1 MSSLPDIQSDSQM
14 LGRYETLFRLA
25 AGGMAEVYVAR
36 ALGEAGFEKLVAVKC
51 MLNSVAQ
58 DDEFV
63 NMFLDE
69 GRIAANIDHPNV
81 VSTVDLGRSDDG
93 RLYIAMDLVVGVT
106 VSRLLRN
113 LVDSGEP
120 FPPDLLCE
128 LLAQAASGLHAAH
141 IAATPTGD
149 ALQIVHRDVSPQNL
163 LVGIDGRLRIT
174 DFGVARAMQRITQT
188 TAGRFKGKFS
198 YSAPEQLH
206 GHEIDRRA
214 DVFSLGV
221 VAWEMFA
228 RRRLFRAPTPAGTVT
243 KVLTMQVPD
252 LREINPLVP
261 EEAANLIASMLNRDP
276 ALRPQSAKITSQR
289 FRSIVRESGDVPGP
303 ERIRDFVIANGG
315 EVLDGVRQKIR
326 ESMASGASSSQDVL
340 QGAQAQSAPQ
350 SRTSHADT
358 VLEKSDSE
366 NYQLDTSVDAGGVTL
381 DGEPDLK
388 EQAKEEVSHV
398 VARPGA
404 VPSPGG
410 HGLRFAPGLILLLA
424 LIIAVLIFVF
434 SEEEVSRP
442 EPTMGDAPALERPV
456 VAPADEAPVVE
467 RASVDAEPL
476 EVPTAEPLPT
486 ESQEGRATPRP
497 RSRARRAVAS
507 PTTPTRPPMRTPAPM
522 RPAATPTPAAP
533 MGSSP
538 ERRRPS
544 GLLPS
549 SSTAAEFRG
558 MN

>member
-1 MSSLPDIQSDSQM
+1 MASLPNIKEEPQR

-36 ALGEAGFEKLVAVKC
+36 ALGAAGFEKLVAIKC
-51 MLNSVAQ
+51 MLSSVAEE
-58 DDEFV
+58 DEFV

-81 VSTVDLGRSDDG
+81 VSTVDLGRSEDG

-120 FPPDLLCE
+120 FPPDLACE
-128 LLAQAASGLHAAH
+128 LLAQAAAGLHAAH
-141 IAATPTGD
+141 VAATPTGEP
-149 ALQIVHRDVSPQNL
+149 LQIVHRDVSPQNL

-243 KVLTMQVPD
+243 KVLTMDVPD

-261 EEAANLIASMLNRDP
+261 DEAAELIASMLQRDP
-276 ALRPQSAKITSQR
+276 LSRPQSAKIASQR
-289 FRSIVRESGDVPGP
+289 FRAIVRDAGEVPGP

-315 EVLDGVRQKIR
+315 EVLDETRQKIR
-326 ESMASGASSSQDVL
+326 ESMSPGASSSQDLLLRFGSEAV
-340 QGAQAQSAPQ
+340 G
-350 SRTSHADT
+350 RNTHSHADT
-358 VLEKSDSE
+358 VLERSE
-366 NYQLDTSVDAGGVTL
+366 SQSADDKTKVDPDGSASFKDRDLVER
-381 DGEPDLK
+381 DGEV
-388 EQAKEEVSHV
+388 VSHV
-398 VARPGA
+398 VARPGVDA
-404 VPSPGG
+404 VKGG
-410 HGLRFAPGLILLLA
+410 RGLSFIPWVIVMLA
-424 LIIAVLIFVF
+424 LAIAVAIFIYSGDGGVEPA
-434 SEEEVSRP
+434 SVAESAPVEEVP
-442 EPTMGDAPALERPV
+442 VATVDGEQEPAEP
-456 VAPADEAPVVE
+456 
-467 RASVDAEPL
+467 ASVDAAVVET
-476 EVPTAEPLPT
+476 ETSQADAPTK
-486 ESQEGRATPRP
+486 SGRRVIS
-497 RSRARRAVAS
+497 RSRNRARRVVAAPVMS
-507 PTTPTRPPMRTPAPM
+507 APVERAARPANPMRELVPSQMEA
-522 RPAATPTPAAP
+522 
-533 MGSSP
+533 SQQ
-538 ERRRPS
+538 RRRPS